1 MTVIINDEGFSTPE
15 QEITYERADTLNRE
29 TRALDISADQDL
41 NALSDY
47 CLLYTSPSPRDKRQS
62 RMPSSA

>member
-15 QEITYERADTLNRE
+15 QEITYERADTLRSK

-47 CLLYTSPSPRDKRQS
+47 LETLTHIRIGFASFADGR
-62 RMPSSA
+62 